1 MSSQID
7 TIKAFKN
14 CLSGNAY
21 FNLTE
26 MVHWTSSVISLLYM
40 YNVLVYKD
48 FTSKGIVTKQGH
60 NNITLSNFK

>member
-14 CLSGNAY
+14 CLSGNAF

-26 MVHWTSSVISLLYM
+26 MAHWTSSVISLL

>member
-14 CLSGNAY
+14 CLSGNAF

-26 MVHWTSSVISLLYM
+26 MAHWTSSVISLLYM

-60 NNITLSNFK
+60 NKITLSNFK

>member
-14 CLSGNAY
+14 CLSSNAY
-21 FNLTE
+21 FNFTE
-26 MVHWTSSVISLLYM
+26 MVHWTSSVISQL

-48 FTSKGIVTKQGH
+48 FTSKAIVTKQGH
-60 NNITLSNFK
+60 NKLTLSNFK

>member
-14 CLSGNAY
+14 CLSGNAF

-26 MVHWTSSVISLLYM
+26 MVHWTSSVISLLY
-40 YNVLVYKD
+40 NVFVYKD
-48 FTSKGIVTKQGH
+48 FTSKAIVTKQGH
-60 NNITLSNFK
+60 NNLTLLNFK

>member
-1 MSSQID
+1 MNLSQID

-14 CLSGNAY
+14 CLSGNAF
-21 FNLTE
+21 FNFSE
-26 MVHWTSSVISLLYM
+26 MAHWTSSVISLL

-60 NNITLSNFK
+60 NKLTLSNFK

>member
-14 CLSGNAY
+14 CVSGNAY

-26 MVHWTSSVISLLYM
+26 MAHWTSSVISLL

-48 FTSKGIVTKQGH
+48 FTSKAIVTKQGH
-60 NNITLSNFK
+60 NNLTLSNFK

>member
-14 CLSGNAY
+14 CLSGNAF

-26 MVHWTSSVISLLYM
+26 MAHWTSSVISLLYM
-40 YNVLVYKD
+40 YNVLVFKD

-60 NNITLSNFK
+60 KNLTLSNFK

>member
-14 CLSGNAY
+14 CLSGNAF

-26 MVHWTSSVISLLYM
+26 MAHWTSSVILLL

-48 FTSKGIVTKQGH
+48 FTSKAIVTKQGH
-60 NNITLSNFK
+60 NKLTLSNFK